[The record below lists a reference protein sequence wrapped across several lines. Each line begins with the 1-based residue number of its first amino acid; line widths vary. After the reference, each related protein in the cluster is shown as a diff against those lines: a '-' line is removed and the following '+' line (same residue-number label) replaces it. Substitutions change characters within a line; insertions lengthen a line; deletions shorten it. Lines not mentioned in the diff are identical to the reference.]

1 MTEEKE
7 GQVRELKTIS
17 EAGDQTVRRLTLIT
31 LTTAPAQLICLKF
44 ASKGKP
50 DPKHKRSKHLLHV
63 WRGRGK
69 KKKNVTRKSLKIT
82 SRACVCTSALQ
93 HLTSSKKAWNR
104 WKNID
109 ADIHRVTSTSW
120 DTLPIR
126 SIFSGF
132 YQFWLFK
139 IGRFAKM
146 DKLQSVWVWFKGAKE
161 RLYTHCFT
169 LFHSFVKFCDTKQN
183 KLSCEVLNRVGL
195 KDAAI
200 LHCWWLTVIDYW
212 ALCHRNIVI

>member
-1 MTEEKE
+1 M
-7 GQVRELKTIS
+7 LKICFQGKTWP
-17 EAGDQTVRRLTLIT
+17 ETQKFKTFTPCLT
-31 LTTAPAQLICLKF
+31 
-44 ASKGKP
+44 
-50 DPKHKRSKHLLHV
+50 
-63 WRGRGK
+63 GRGK

-120 DTLPIR
+120 DTLPIH
-126 SIFSGF
+126 SVFSGF